1 MLPVA
6 ESRPPVWRVWL
17 GRRQVA
23 AGLRFAREK
32 NAATWQ
38 HTVQHEPEVG
48 HGIELESRELVEAE
62 MGWIDFR
69 QIRPESQVSINLCF
83 VSTGRVAALQSRRD
97 VESIA
102 FFDAST
108 LFNACPPL
116 GAVSS

>member
-1 MLPVA
+1 MSGWA
-6 ESRPPVWRVWL
+6 DGRWPPVYDSL
-17 GRRQVA
+17 A
-23 AGLRFAREK
+23 K

-97 VESIA
+97 MESIA

-108 LFNACPPL
+108 LFNACPQL
-116 GAVSS
+116 GAVSPAGFQVD